1 MRFILMQIKENQQVY
16 VIYQVL
22 ILQFLTYS
30 IFSGKLMNI
39 DVNINKL
46 NKMDQF

>member
-30 IFSGKLMNI
+30 IFNELMNI

-46 NKMDQF
+46 NKLDQF

>member
-1 MRFILMQIKENQQVY
+1 MQIKENQQVY

-22 ILQFLTYS
+22 ISQFLTYS
-30 IFSGKLMNI
+30 IFNELMNI

-46 NKMDQF
+46 NKLDQF